1 VFSSGRQPQAQ
12 DVLYLL
18 ISSKNCLSVLLVI
31 LFAQLAR
38 AMNVPRSATAS
49 RLCAK

>member
-1 VFSSGRQPQAQ
+1 VFSSGRRPQAQ

-18 ISSKNCLSVLLVI
+18 ISSKNCLSVSLAI
-31 LFAQLAR
+31 LFAQLAK

-49 RLCAK
+49 QLYAK